1 MREYMDRL
9 EIAQNH
15 FDWASDPA
23 EVDIAIYELNAAE
36 RALAHYMERQKEER
50 KRKIVQVAQI

>member
-1 MREYMDRL
+1 MKEYVTRL

-15 FDWASDPA
+15 FDWASCPE

-36 RALAHYMERQKEER
+36 RALGYCVEEE
-50 KRKIVQVAQI
+50 KKKQDVVKCAQI